1 MREEDIAFKQLE
13 DAFQKEILNNAIAKG
28 IFGWELLYTKMNF
41 IDRFIAK
48 KVTKI
53 EKDTSNILVNN
64 INQFAEEINRHIIN
78 F

>member
-1 MREEDIAFKQLE
+1 MRDGEIAQKQLE
-13 DAFQKEILNNAIAKG
+13 DAFSKGFLNKTIAKG

-53 EKDTSNILVNN
+53 EKDTSNILVDN
-64 INQFAEEINRHIIN
+64 INQFAEEINRHIN
-78 F
+78 KL